1 MKNRTLWMMVGLLL
15 ASLVLAAC
23 GGSVSSASAAA
34 AAEKP
39 YKLDKLDG
47 SDFNLVTLTE
57 KAAQR
62 LVLETGKVS
71 EEAATGGNRLV
82 VPYSALI
89 YGLHGENWV
98 YVTPQPLSFHRAE
111 VKVDYI
117 DGDKVFLLEGPT
129 VGTEIATT
137 AVAELYGVD
146 TGVKK

>member
-1 MKNRTLWMMVGLLL
+1 MQNRTLWMMVGLLV
-15 ASLVLAAC
+15 ASLFMAAC
-23 GGSVSSASAAA
+23 SGGAGAVAV

-39 YKLDKLDG
+39 YKLEKIDG

-71 EEAATGGNRLV
+71 EIEAAGAKRLV

-98 YVTPQPLSFHRAE
+98 YVTPKPLSFHRVA
-111 VKVDYI
+111 VTVDYI
-117 DGDKVFLLEGPT
+117 EGDNVFLLDGPAAD
-129 VGTEIATT
+129 TEIAMT

>member
-1 MKNRTLWMMVGLLL
+1 MKKQILWMMIGLLL

-23 GGSVSSASAAA
+23 GGASVAST
-34 AAEKP
+34 EKETT
-39 YKLDKLDG
+39 YTMAKMDG
-47 SDFNLVTLTE
+47 SDFNLVTLSE

-62 LVLETGKVS
+62 LVLETGKVI
-71 EEAATGGNRLV
+71 EETAAGGKRLV

-117 DGDKVFLLEGPT
+117 DGDKVFLLAGPT
-129 VGTEIATT
+129 VGTEIATA

>member
-1 MKNRTLWMMVGLLL
+1 MKNRTLWMIVGLLI
-15 ASLVLAAC
+15 ASLVMTAC
-23 GGSVSSASAAA
+23 SRAEGATLS

-39 YKLDKLDG
+39 YTLEKIDG

-62 LVLETGKVS
+62 LVLETGTVS
-71 EEAATGGNRLV
+71 EEEAAGAKRLV
-82 VPYSALI
+82 VPYSSLI

-98 YVTPQPLSFHRAE
+98 YVSPKPLSFHRA
-111 VKVDYI
+111 VVTVDYI
-117 DGDKVFLLEGPT
+117 EGDKVFLLEGPEA
-129 VGTEIATT
+129 GAEIATV